1 MATRNHIENPFEYLI
16 HGLSGAFAWTRRPRD
31 PAARV
36 EPQVRRITSSDIAD
50 SLKLGLADF
59 GAARDDV
66 IFIALI
72 YPLAGL
78 VLAMLAANMALLP
91 MVFPLL
97 SGFAL
102 LGPLAA
108 VGLYE
113 ISRRREN
120 GEQVSW
126 TDAARVVSSPAI
138 VSIMGL
144 GLIVIALFV
153 AWLATS
159 YALSVAVFANE
170 APTTVSN
177 FLRQVFSTDAGRW
190 MIFMGV
196 GVGFF
201 FALAA
206 FLISAV
212 SFPLLL
218 DRHVD
223 VDVAIRTS
231 IRVVAANPGTM
242 ALWAAIVVAM
252 LVIGSLPAL
261 LGLIIV
267 VPVLGHATW
276 HLYRK
281 AVV

>member
-1 MATRNHIENPFEYLI
+1 M
-16 HGLSGAFAWTRRPRD
+16 GLS
-31 PAARV
+31 
-36 EPQVRRITSSDIAD
+36 
-50 SLKLGLADF
+50 DF

-72 YPLAGL
+72 YPMAGL
-78 VLAMLAANMALLP
+78 VLALLAANMSLLP

-113 ISRRREN
+113 ISRRRET

-126 TDAARVVSSPAI
+126 VDAARVVSSPGIGA
-138 VSIMGL
+138 IMGL
-144 GLIVIALFV
+144 GLVVIALFA

-177 FLRQVFSTDAGRW
+177 FLRQVFATDSGRW

-223 VDVAIRTS
+223 VDVAIRIS
-231 IRVVAANPGTM
+231 IRVVTANPGTM
-242 ALWAAIVVAM
+242 ALWAAIVVAA

-261 LGLIIV
+261 LGLIVV